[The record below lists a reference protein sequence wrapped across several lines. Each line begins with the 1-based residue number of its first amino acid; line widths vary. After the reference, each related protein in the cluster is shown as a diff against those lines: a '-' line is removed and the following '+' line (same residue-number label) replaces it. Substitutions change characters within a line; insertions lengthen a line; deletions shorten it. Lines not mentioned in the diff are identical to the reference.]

1 MDGDWKLLIII
12 ILIGLLFIIFI
23 PTTLGFLTHSKTI
36 IGSSVTLGA
45 FTYLCFV
52 NWFIDE

>member
-1 MDGDWKLLIII
+1 MDGDWKSLIII
-12 ILIGLLFIIFI
+12 ILIGLLLIIFI

-36 IGSSVTLGA
+36 IGSSVVLGA

>member
-1 MDGDWKLLIII
+1 MDGDWKSLIII

-23 PTTLGFLTHSKTI
+23 PTTLGFVTHSKTI
-36 IGSSVTLGA
+36 IGSSVALGA

-52 NWFIDE
+52 SWFVDE